1 MSMQQRL
8 SIVIPTFNRPSIL
21 PRAVASAVATCPA
34 DAEII
39 VVDDRSNTAKS
50 ALGSVFDD
58 PRLRIVTN
66 EGDKG
71 AAGARNFGVSIAR
84 GGVILFLDD
93 DDELIPGY
101 PSRVLNAAN
110 QSDADFGFSAA
121 TLVDHHLKTENFS
134 SVRTVDALHQG
145 VLGADVPLQK
155 KMPGLSFGVWIRK
168 STFQDVGRI
177 CAKQVVDEDGDLF
190 CRLFGLGHRCWFE
203 EAPGVRIH
211 RAYATSIDIASQLT
225 VSTDPTLEA
234 DCRHRTFRRNNHFFP
249 ARSADRWYLI
259 SRVLRFAARGN
270 VDDVANRLLSDVSPI
285 DWRVRGWVYWRLKK
299 ISALYRIKK
308 S

>member
-21 PRAVASAVATCPA
+21 PRAVASAVATCPT

-50 ALGSVFDD
+50 ALGSVFDG

-84 GGVILFLDD
+84 GTVILFLDD
-93 DDELIPGY
+93 DDELIAGY

-121 TLVDHHLKTENFS
+121 TQVDHHLRTENCS
-134 SVRTVDALHQG
+134 TVRTADALHQG
-145 VLGADVPLQK
+145 VLGADVPLQE

-168 STFQDVGRI
+168 STFQDVGGI
-177 CAKQVVDEDGDLF
+177 CAEQVVDEDGDLF
-190 CRLFGLGHRCWFE
+190 CRLFGLGHRCWYE
-203 EAPGVRIH
+203 TAPGVRIH
-211 RAYATSIDIASQLT
+211 KAYGANGQLAPTLSI
-225 VSTDPTLEA
+225 STDPRVEVE
-234 DCRHRTFRRNNHFFP
+234 CRTRTFVLNQGFFP
-249 ARSADRWYLI
+249 RRSADRWFL
-259 SRVLRFAARGN
+259 LRRILRLAARGS
-270 VDDVANRLLSDVSPI
+270 VDDLSIAVLRKIEPL
-285 DWRVRGWVYWRLKK
+285 DWRVQAWVFWKLKK
-299 ISALYRIKK
+299 ISALRRDK
-308 S
+308 